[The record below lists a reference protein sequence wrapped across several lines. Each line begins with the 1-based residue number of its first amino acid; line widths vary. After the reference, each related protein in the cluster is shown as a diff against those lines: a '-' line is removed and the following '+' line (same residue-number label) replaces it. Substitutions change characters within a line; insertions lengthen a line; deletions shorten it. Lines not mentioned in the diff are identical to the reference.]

1 MKYDSWWSAKIYVD
15 DKPERAVESK
25 TLRKTT
31 SAALFLVKVLERQGY
46 NVTEVK
52 IEKEEGIW

>member
-1 MKYDSWWSAKIYVD
+1 MDVWYTATIYVD
-15 DKPERAVESK
+15 DHKAERVVESK